1 MDQMLEQRMSD
12 LGYRLKMVSIKHLK
26 DMKLQIE
33 ENHNSGLIDENL
45 YQWLIGYYQFDLPIS
60 EVLFS
65 SIIIVASKSPLVQT
79 IFQWRGGGNS
89 FVIPPTYL
97 DFLSEPICI
106 KTHLEDATQGL
117 NYHFMEAKHL
127 PNKLIAVRSGL
138 GKYGKNNLC
147 YVPGMG
153 SYVLLTTYYSDIPAS
168 ENQWEPI
175 RQMTIC
181 SNCNAC
187 VKNCPS
193 AALSKNRFAIHAEN
207 CLTYHNEFWGKAE
220 FPEWIPPNAHNCLI
234 GCLKCQMACP
244 ENNTFLSMYEDIKV
258 FNEEETEAVLGKK
271 ALNEL
276 PAELVLKLE
285 NSNLLIHYNYLSRNL
300 QALLNKELCM

>member
-1 MDQMLEQRMSD
+1 MDQMLEQSMSD
-12 LGYRLKMVSIKHLK
+12 QGYRIKMVSIKHLR

-45 YQWLIGYYQFDLPIS
+45 YQWLVGYYQFDLPIS

-65 SIIIVASKSPLVQT
+65 SIIIVASRSPQVRT
-79 IFQWRGGGNS
+79 IFQWRGREYS
-89 FVIPPTYL
+89 LVIPPTYL

-106 KTHLEDATQGL
+106 KTHLEDAIQGL
-117 NYHFMEAKHL
+117 NYHFMEANHL
-127 PNKLIAVRSGL
+127 PNKLISVRSGL
-138 GKYGKNNLC
+138 GMYGKNNLC

-153 SYVLLTTYYSDIPAS
+153 SYILLTAYYSDIPAS
-168 ENQWEPI
+168 VDQWEPI
-175 RQMTIC
+175 RQMTTC

-193 AALSKNRFAIHAEN
+193 AALSKNRFAIKAEN

-220 FPEWIPPNAHNCLI
+220 FPEWISPDMHNCLV
-234 GCLKCQMACP
+234 GCLNCQTVCP
-244 ENNTFLSMYEDIKV
+244 ENNTFLSTYDDMEL
-258 FNEEETEAVLGKK
+258 FTELETGAILEKK

-276 PAELVLKLE
+276 SAELVLKLA
-285 NSNLLIHYNYLSRNL
+285 NCNLLTHYNYLSRNL
-300 QALLNKELCM
+300 QALLNKELCR